1 MSNFDERFKAPP
13 AECRP
18 LQIVHCFESFG
29 STSEQ
34 IEDGLR
40 KLQELGIG
48 GIVCN
53 VGWNTAPKKH
63 TGALYVAQE
72 ALDHPDRYL
81 VSEDA
86 WAIFLAGVEKAREM
100 GFRVWL
106 YDEEGYP
113 SGAAGGLTLKNHPEY
128 QARGIFAIRREGNGP
143 QSVTIALPE
152 DAEKFVYAHIYPVKD
167 GNIQTQGSQP
177 VGFTT
182 TCVEAKGLEG
192 PWVLMAFAEKTMFE
206 GTHSQHNVFAERE
219 YINIL
224 SADAVKRFIR
234 LTHEA
239 YAQTMKDDLRKNIEA
254 IFTDEPSLMVCY
266 LNTPREF
273 KYAVIPW
280 EDSLA
285 ERFKKM
291 HGYELLPNL
300 YALFG
305 GVSEREMH
313 IRRHFY
319 QTVSDMVASNYFGL
333 IGQWCEEH
341 GIDSSGHLLLEE
353 RIIQH
358 VAFSGDLM
366 ACLRKMQSPGVDML
380 TSKPERILKDGW
392 FMSPKYVSSVAFLTG
407 CKVVMSETSGHIE
420 TTGKV
425 SYTLQEMIG
434 TANLQYL
441 LGVNTITSYYPW
453 SRFYSDIGKEENQ
466 DPLYTKHNYVKYNEY
481 VGRLGV
487 VLKGATHVANLAVYY
502 PVESVQAYFL
512 PSTKALVTET
522 QHPSSQRIQAKLYG
536 IALDLLRDG
545 WDFDFLDARA
555 VLDARVVNSTLSF
568 SGGQY
573 KAVIM
578 PSMKVIPA
586 DVLSKLQEF
595 EQQGGALIW
604 AGDLPD
610 MGVSEDEDSIV
621 RQKMQKYQGNKGLDR
636 LNKRLIREIEVEKD
650 PAGASIFVG
659 HYLSGKLS
667 ESEIPM
673 KSGRNIYF
681 LVNVEP
687 TDARL
692 TIRMCRETRVKI
704 YEPLD
709 GQISESNLPAEVFLA
724 EYGGVFLIV

>member
-1 MSNFDERFKAPP
+1 MMKNLDERFKVPP

-18 LQIVHCFESFG
+18 LQIVHCFEDLG
-29 STSEQ
+29 TTNEQ

-40 KLQELGIG
+40 KLQRLGIG

-53 VGWNTAPKKH
+53 VGWNTEPQKH
-63 TGALYVAQE
+63 SGPLCVAQE
-72 ALDHPDRYL
+72 ALEHPDRYL
-81 VSEDA
+81 VSEEA
-86 WAIFLAGVEKAREM
+86 WAIFLLGVKKAPEM

-128 QARGIFAIRREGNGP
+128 QARGIFALRREGNGP
-143 QSVTIALPE
+143 GAVTIALPE
-152 DAEKFVYAHIYPVKD
+152 DAEKFVYAHIYPLKD
-167 GNIQTQGSQP
+167 GDISIQGSKP

-182 TCVEAKGLEG
+182 TCIEAKGVEG
-192 PWVLMAFAEKTMFE
+192 QWVLMAFAEKMMFE
-206 GTHSQHNVFAERE
+206 GTHSQHNVFSERK

-224 SADAVKRFIR
+224 NADAVKRFIR
-234 LTHEA
+234 LTHDA
-239 YAQTMKDDLRKNIEA
+239 YAQTLKDALPRNIDA

-285 ERFKKM
+285 ERFKEK
-291 HGYELLPNL
+291 HGYDLRANL

-305 GVSEREMH
+305 GASEREMH
-313 IRRHFY
+313 IRHHFY
-319 QTVSDMVASNYFGL
+319 QTVSDMVAYNYFEL
-333 IGQWCEEH
+333 INVWCEEH

-366 ACLRKMQSPGVDML
+366 ACLRQMQAPGVDML

-392 FMSPKYVSSVAFLTG
+392 FMSPKYAGSVACITG
-407 CKVVMSETSGHIE
+407 RQVVMSETSGHIE
-420 TTGKV
+420 TATRV
-425 SYTLQEMIG
+425 CYTLPEMIG

-453 SRFYSDIGKEENQ
+453 SRFYSDIETDENQ
-466 DPLYTKHNYVKYNEY
+466 DPIYTKDNYVKYNEY

-487 VLKGATHVANLAVYY
+487 VLKGATHAADIALYY

-522 QHPSSQRIQAKLYG
+522 QHPAAQCMQARLYD
-536 IALDLLRDG
+536 ITLDLLCNS

-555 VLDARVVNSTLSF
+555 VLDAQIGNGTLNISA
-568 SGGQY
+568 GKY

-578 PSMKVIPA
+578 PSMKIIPGN
-586 DVLSKLQEF
+586 VLSKLQEF
-595 EQQGGALIW
+595 EERDGILIW
-604 AGDLPD
+604 AGELPD
-610 MGVSEDEDSIV
+610 LGASEDEDAIV
-621 RQKMQKYQGNKGLDR
+621 KQRMQQYQSNQLMDA
-636 LNKRLIREIEVEKD
+636 LNKQLIRKLDIEKS
-650 PAGASIFVG
+650 PAEANIFVG
-659 HYLSGKLS
+659 HYLRGEKD
-667 ESEIPM
+667 
-673 KSGRNIYF
+673 IYF

-687 TDARL
+687 TDVKV
-692 TIRMCRETRVKI
+692 TVRMRRKKRIKV
-704 YEPLD
+704 YNPSD
-709 GQISESNLPAEVFLA
+709 GVISESDLPVKVLIPG
-724 EYGGVFLIV
+724 YGGVFIIDK

>member
-1 MSNFDERFKAPP
+1 MRNFDERFKAPP

-18 LQIVHCFESFG
+18 LQIIHCFENFG
-29 STSEQ
+29 NASEQ

-53 VGWNTAPKKH
+53 VGWKTDPKKH

-72 ALDHPDRYL
+72 ALDHSDRYL
-81 VSEDA
+81 VSEEA
-86 WAIFLAGVEKAREM
+86 WAIFLAGVEKAKEM
-100 GFRVWL
+100 GFKVWL

-128 QARGIFAIRREGNGP
+128 QARGIFAIRREGNGAEA
-143 QSVTIALPE
+143 VTIALPE

-177 VGFTT
+177 VDFTT
-182 TCVEAKGLEG
+182 TVVEAKGLEG
-192 PWVLMAFAEKTMFE
+192 TWILMAFAEKTMFE
-206 GTHSQHNVFAERE
+206 GTHSQHNVFSERK

-224 SADAVKRFIR
+224 SADAVKRFIK

-239 YAQTMKDDLRKNIEA
+239 YAQTMKDDLRKNIDA

-266 LNTPREF
+266 LNTPRDF

-285 ERFKKM
+285 ERFQEM
-291 HGYELLPNL
+291 HGYEILPNL

-305 GVSEREMH
+305 GFSEREMH

-319 QTVSDMVASNYFGL
+319 QTVSDMVASNYFGQ
-333 IGQWCEEH
+333 IYQWCEEH
-341 GIDSSGHLLLEE
+341 GLDSSGHLLLEE

-392 FMSPKYVSSVAFLTG
+392 FMSPKYAGSVASLTG
-407 CKVVMSETSGHIE
+407 REVVMSETSGHIE
-420 TTGKV
+420 TAGKV

-453 SRFYSDIGKEENQ
+453 SRFDADMGNQENQ
-466 DPLYTKHNYVKYNEY
+466 DSLYTKRNYVKYNEY

-487 VLKGATHVANLAVYY
+487 VLKGATHAADLALYY
-502 PVESVQAYFL
+502 PLESVQAYFL
-512 PSTKALVTET
+512 PSTKSLVTET
-522 QHPSSQRIQAKLYG
+522 QHPAVQQMQASLND
-536 IALDLLRDG
+536 IALDLLHDG

-555 VLDARVVNSTLSF
+555 VLDAQIINSTLSF
-568 SGGQY
+568 SGTEY
-573 KAVIM
+573 NAVIM
-578 PSMKVIPA
+578 PSMKMIPA
-586 DVLSKLQEF
+586 DVLDKLQEF

-610 MGVSEDEDSIV
+610 LSISEDEDFIV
-621 RQKMQKYQGNKGLDR
+621 RQKIQKYQGNEELDR
-636 LNKRLIREIEVEKD
+636 LNKQLIRELEVEKE
-650 PAGASIFVG
+650 PAGAGIFLG
-659 HYLSGKLS
+659 HYL
-667 ESEIPM
+667 
-673 KSGRNIYF
+673 RNRRDIYF

-687 TDARL
+687 TDVRV
-692 TIRMCRETRVKI
+692 TVRMRRGDRVKI
-704 YEPLD
+704 YEPFD
-709 GQISESNLPAEVFLA
+709 GRISESNLPAEVFL
-724 EYGGVFLIV
+724 EGYGGVFLIS